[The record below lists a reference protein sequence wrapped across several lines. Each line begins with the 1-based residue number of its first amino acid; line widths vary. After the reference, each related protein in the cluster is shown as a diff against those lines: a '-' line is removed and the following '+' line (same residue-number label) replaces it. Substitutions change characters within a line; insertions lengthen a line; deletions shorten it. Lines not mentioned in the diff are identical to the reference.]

1 MTEEQQSPRL
11 QQVKT
16 CTKATVSGTQG
27 SPVSYPHLHCQ
38 PLNEIWEG
46 VDLGSIPSRHSRTLH
61 AHELPWIGPAF
72 PPGAQSLV
80 QAVT

>member
-1 MTEEQQSPRL
+1 MQQLWVQKQRKAAAHL
-11 QQVKT
+11 Q
-16 CTKATVSGTQG
+16 KASGTQG

-61 AHELPWIGPAF
+61 AHELPWVSSAF
-72 PPGAQSLV
+72 PPGAQSLF
-80 QAVT
+80 QAMI